1 MPAKITKDYL
11 TDDYLHSLCAKNIP
25 GAYEKFFR
33 KYQMFSRKV
42 VKQIQINYP
51 NSGVSFEDLLAVCD
65 SHFHIIVKKYDPN
78 SGNFYSFWHTLIERE
93 VMDYLMENSYK
104 GKARV
109 FAGVYTLDE
118 EMDERQACYEYLRED
133 DETHLTERQIKELK
147 LFLKQ
152 NSSKFEA
159 NELLVLNLNLE
170 GYSLSE
176 IEATGVMKR
185 STIYLTYNKAVE
197 KLRKLLGI
205 KQ

>member
-1 MPAKITKDYL
+1 MPKRLPKDYL

-25 GAYEKFFR
+25 GAYEKFFQ
-33 KYQMFSRKV
+33 KYQVFSRKL

-51 NSGVSFEDLLAVCD
+51 GSGVSLEDLLAVCD
-65 SHFHIIVKKYDPN
+65 SHFHIVVKKFDPN
-78 SGNFYSFWHTLIERE
+78 SGIFYSFWRTLIERE

-104 GKARV
+104 GKART
-109 FAGVYTLDE
+109 FAGIYVLDE
-118 EMDERQACYEYLRED
+118 EMDERQTYCEYLRED
-133 DETHLTERQIKELK
+133 DDNRFSVQQIKELK

-152 NSSKFEA
+152 NSTKFDA

-176 IEATGVMKR
+176 IEATGVIKR
-185 STIYLTYNKAVE
+185 STLYLTYNKAVD

-205 KQ
+205 H

>member
-1 MPAKITKDYL
+1 MPKRLPKDYL

-25 GAYEKFFR
+25 GAYEKFFQ
-33 KYQMFSRKV
+33 KYQVFSRKL

-51 NSGVSFEDLLAVCD
+51 GSGVSLEDLLAVCD
-65 SHFHIIVKKYDPN
+65 SHFHIVVKKFDPN
-78 SGNFYSFWHTLIERE
+78 SGIFYSFWRTLIERE

-104 GKARV
+104 GKART
-109 FAGVYTLDE
+109 FAGIYVLDE
-118 EMDERQACYEYLRED
+118 EMDERQTYCEYLRED
-133 DETHLTERQIKELK
+133 DDNHFSVQQIKELK

-152 NSSKFEA
+152 NSTKFDA

-176 IEATGVMKR
+176 IEATGVIKR
-185 STIYLTYNKAVE
+185 STLYLTYNKAVD

-205 KQ
+205 H